1 MIAVLV
7 FFAII
12 SVLWSRDDNFV
23 DVMKGRNLPLLA
35 TNEGD
40 EVDAIDVGE
49 TDDYSLFNEIQFRFH
64 GKTLAFMLTVEPRRL
79 WSARTC

>member
-23 DVMKGRNLPLLA
+23 DVMKGRNLPLLVM
-35 TNEGD
+35 NEGE
-40 EVDAIDVGE
+40 EVDVIEKSESTVAAEESDDD
-49 TDDYSLFNEIQFRFH
+49 TDDNEPMLSL
-64 GKTLAFMLTVEPRRL
+64 
-79 WSARTC
+79 

>member
-1 MIAVLV
+1 
-7 FFAII
+7 
-12 SVLWSRDDNFV
+12 
-23 DVMKGRNLPLLA
+23 MKGHNLPLLA

-64 GKTLAFMLTVEPRRL
+64 GKTLAFNELLYPKVVFSLRHAQERK
-79 WSARTC
+79 WKD